1 MSTQK
6 MVPSG
11 SQTVGPYFRIGLED
25 LVGKGPGNESALE
38 TIRIHGKVLD
48 RDGAPV
54 SDALLEFWG
63 ADSYGAYSDAVSH
76 LNGHPVGFHRVGTEV
91 DGSFSLTLIKPG
103 ATPLGDGRFQAPHML
118 VLVFARGLL
127 RHLITRVYFDQDPT
141 LAVDPV
147 LLEITAERRRTLI
160 ASFDPS
166 DPQVYEWNIVLQGDN
181 ETVFF
186 AW

>member
-11 SQTVGPYFRIGLED
+11 SQTVGPYFRIGLEH
-25 LVGKGPGNESALE
+25 LVGKGPANGSALE
-38 TIRIHGKVLD
+38 TINIHGKVLN

-54 SDALLEFWG
+54 SDAMLEFWG
-63 ADSYGAYSDAVSH
+63 ADSSGTYSDAVSH

-91 DGSFSLTLIKPG
+91 DGNFSLTLIKPG

-127 RHLITRVYFDQDPT
+127 RHLITRVYFDQDPANT
-141 LAVDPV
+141 VDPV
-147 LLEITAERRRTLI
+147 LLEVPAERRHTLT
-160 ASFDPS
+160 ASLDTS
-166 DPQVYEWNIVLQGDN
+166 DPRVYEWNIVLQGDN